1 MSSDYSAFA
10 RFYDE
15 LTENVDYSAIA
26 QRYAQLARKYG
37 KFGLAA
43 DLGCGTGG
51 LTSALA
57 DLGAEVIGV
66 DISVDMLSVAFSK
79 TEGKKIQFVRQ
90 DITKLDLGGC
100 VDLIVSSLDC
110 LNHLTNFAQVGKVFD
125 RSASF
130 LESGGLLIFDMN
142 TIKKHRKILADN
154 CFVFETDKVFCCWQN
169 FYEQKDES
177 VEIQLDFFEKRSGG
191 AYSRYSESFVERAYP
206 IEDVKNR
213 LKSAGFE
220 IIGVFDG
227 LTEKNADESCER
239 ALFCAV
245 KK

>member
-1 MSSDYSAFA
+1 MSSNYSAFA

-15 LTENVDYSAIA
+15 LTENVDYNAIA
-26 QRYAQLARKYG
+26 KRYAQLARKYG
-37 KFGLAA
+37 RFGLAA
-43 DLGCGTGG
+43 DLGCGTGS

-57 DLGAEVIGV
+57 DLGAEVIGI
-66 DISVDMLSVAFSK
+66 DISDDMLSVASSK
-79 TEGKKIQFVRQ
+79 TEGKKIQLVRQ

-110 LNHLTNFAQVGKVFD
+110 LNHLINYAHVGRVFD

-142 TIKKHRKILADN
+142 TIKKHREILADN

-169 FYEQKDES
+169 FYEQTDHS
-177 VEIQLDFFEKRSGG
+177 IEIQLDFFEKRSGG
-191 AYSRYSESFVERAYP
+191 VYNRYSESFVEKAYP

-213 LKSAGFE
+213 LKDAGFE
-220 IIGVFDG
+220 VVGVFDG
-227 LTEKNADESCER
+227 LTENPADENCER
-239 ALFCAV
+239 ALFCCV